1 MLGELYSG
9 AHEDLLAREA
19 LVPRDQLEIRAS
31 IQSAPLDVLGVLA
44 PRERIHI
51 IGEIKRKSPSKG
63 AMAEI
68 TDPVEL
74 ARAYESGGAS
84 AISVLTEQ
92 RRF

>member
-9 AHEDLLAREA
+9 AHEDWLAREA

-51 IGEIKRKSPSKG
+51 IGEIKRRAPPRALWPKSLTPWNLL
-63 AMAEI
+63 
-68 TDPVEL
+68 EL
-74 ARAYESGGAS
+74 MNQVARARLAC
-84 AISVLTEQ
+84 
-92 RRF
+92 